1 MLAACYQKMVQL
13 MEEETKLPAKELPA
27 VVGKP
32 DDWGDL
38 DLGNIA
44 PSDDRENVDRRN
56 IESQKHDS

>member
-1 MLAACYQKMVQL
+1 MVQL